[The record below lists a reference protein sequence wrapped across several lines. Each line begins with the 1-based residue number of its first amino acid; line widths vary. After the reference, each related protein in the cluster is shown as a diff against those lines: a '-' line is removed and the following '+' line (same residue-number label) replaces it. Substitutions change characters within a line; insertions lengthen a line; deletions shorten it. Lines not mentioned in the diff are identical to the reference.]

1 MVESKTVY
9 FGARVFD
16 GEALREDCALVVEG
30 GRIVA
35 LVSVGERPR
44 GARQIDLGG
53 GVLSPGFVDWQVN
66 GGGGVLFNADPTPE
80 GIAKIAA
87 AHRAFGATTIV
98 PTIITDE
105 KRVLEAALAAA
116 RAAGSAIH
124 VEGPFLDVRRKGV
137 HRADFIRPITDADVA
152 ALIAAHSGPMIVT
165 LAPSVVDVAYIEAL
179 TKAGIVVSLG
189 HSEASAE
196 QAFAAFDAGASAVT
210 HIFNAMSPM
219 LSREPGLVGAA
230 LARRGVVC
238 GLIADGF
245 HVADAAMNVTLAAKG
260 AGAIAL
266 VSDSM
271 STAAGGPDTFALQ
284 GRTIRREGGRLTDDS
299 GTLAGAD
306 IVMRDAAAYCVARLG
321 APLADAL
328 KMATSTPARLLG
340 LAGEVGSLM
349 PGAKANLLHLS
360 DGLDLLAVLG

>member
-1 MVESKTVY
+1 MAEATKVY
-9 FGARVFD
+9 FGARLFD
-16 GEALREDCALVVEG
+16 GDTLREDFALVVED
-30 GRIVA
+30 GRVA
-35 LVSVGERPR
+35 GLVPVSERPR

-87 AHRAFGATTIV
+87 AHRAFGTTTIA

-105 KRVLEAALAAA
+105 KRVLDAALDAA
-116 RAAGSAIH
+116 RAAGSSIH

-137 HRADFIRPITDADVA
+137 HRADFIRPMTDSDVA
-152 ALIAAHSGPMIVT
+152 ALVAARSGPMIVT
-165 LAPSVVDVAYIEAL
+165 LAPSVVGVEHIAAL
-179 TKAGIVVSLG
+179 AKAGVAVSLG

-196 QAFAAFDAGASAVT
+196 QAFAAFDAGARAVT
-210 HIFNAMSPM
+210 HLFNAMSPM
-219 LSREPGLVGAA
+219 QSREAGLVGAA

-238 GLIADGF
+238 GLIADGL
-245 HVADAAMNVTLAAKG
+245 HVADATMKVALAAKG
-260 AGAIAL
+260 SNGIAL

-271 STAAGGPDTFALQ
+271 SSAAGGPNVFTLQ

-306 IVMRDAAAYCVARLG
+306 IVMRDAVAYCVSKLG

-340 LAGEVGSLM
+340 LESAAGALV
-349 PGAKANLLHLS
+349 PGARADLVHLS
-360 DGLDLLAVLG
+360 DRLDLLAVLG